1 MNEPN
6 RLRLERMTA
15 RYGARIAAASAARSG
30 DEAKFLQGF
39 EELRDRVI
47 RPMMEECSVP
57 LRAGGHEPRILVD
70 EGESTPSIELALGLR
85 AGSGTSNR
93 VGFAVI
99 RWEGHPL
106 QLLAYLVLSPPKFDL
121 ERWAG
126 AEEITRERVEK
137 LLVDAVEHI
146 LATNVP

>member
-15 RYGARIAAASAARSG
+15 RYGARIAAANAAKAG
-30 DEAKFLQGF
+30 DEESFLQGF
-39 EELRDRVI
+39 AELRDRVI
-47 RPMMEECSVP
+47 RPMMEACAAP
-57 LRAGGHEPRILVD
+57 LRAGGHDSRVLVD
-70 EGESTPSIELALGLR
+70 EGESRPSIELALGLR
-85 AGSGTSNR
+85 AGSGTVNR
-93 VGFAVI
+93 VGFAAI

-106 QLLAYLVLSPPKFDL
+106 QILAYLVLSPPKFDL

>member
-15 RYGARIAAASAARSG
+15 RYGARMAAATTARSG
-30 DEAKFLQGF
+30 DEEQFLAAFG
-39 EELRDRVI
+39 ELRDRVI
-47 RPMMEECSVP
+47 RPLMEECIAP
-57 LRAGGHEPRILVD
+57 LRAGGHDPRVLLD

-106 QLLAYLVLSPPKFDL
+106 QILAYLVVSPPKFDL

-126 AEEITRERVEK
+126 AEEITR
-137 LLVDAVEHI
+137 DAVEMLLVNAIEHI
-146 LATNVP
+146 TATNVP